1 MDAVSKL
8 STGEGGAPVDK
19 LDEALA
25 LLVSLQTAVAGQM
38 PELQVDPPS
47 RSRSEAQLTCY
58 PGGGSRYVRHLDAFS
73 TTPGDDAAAGRDA
86 RRVTAILYL
95 NADWEPA
102 HGGRL
107 RLFPP
112 AVRYVVPASPLHAS
126 APPLPGRIF
135 VSVPA
140 YREPDLVPTLQS
152 LFEAARDP
160 SRLRVGLVVQADE
173 GADGD
178 ALSRPASAL
187 LTPAARA
194 WAVSALRVIRCS
206 SADAAGPVWARHL
219 CWSLWRHEP
228 YVLGIDSHTRFVD
241 GFDDILIGQLAAAER
256 QLEREAGATGGAL
269 GGQPPKAV
277 LTTYPAAYRW
287 PGERPSPSGE
297 VWVSESALHLPT
309 HDLTDSLGIFVD
321 LVQRAGEVVPE
332 VTRDAGQSWD
342 WRPSSDLAG
351 LVRPDGLPS
360 QMPPPSLSVGA
371 HEALAATLVLWRP
384 FDGTAAWNESE
395 PLSSPQPAP
404 PFAPGEELVLLWKGS
419 GELWLTG
426 AVGVAK
432 ANSTAP
438 AAQLPDK
445 GQPAGANA
453 TASGFHR
460 FAARVLAAPG
470 SGGLDEGLRLHI
482 LRSLAEDPVRD
493 VHVVPARLE
502 DVFWKSHPQRAFHP
516 RALGLIAASGAQVL
530 HLADWSGTAVSW
542 PGLRAR
548 EVSNF
553 SSDRARPADATQ
565 GRAAMGVAVEE
576 SLRLCRE
583 VRAACWLSAPERA
596 TDAFLEA
603 YAALLVASALADEG
617 WAQALAQ
624 RSGGD
629 STPAVLYLEYGRQL
643 GYTAGQQAGLPRLV
657 AAMESA
663 CQLAEQRL
671 NKPAGAVRARLRL
684 VLTVTRAEYLPHLYE
699 LHAASGVLRS
709 IDTVA
714 FSGSLGQHSAIT
726 SEASWLGTEAS
737 NRAAA
742 RPAAPLTDAAVLE
755 RLRAAV
761 LDEDVTWNRAVQR
774 VHAWNISRTGPPLV
788 QPAAM
793 GAPAGQ
799 LAHEVVAFDAAVRVS
814 LPQFGFRDRVVSL
827 LREARTNPRLLD
839 GIAAL
844 LPDAQAEQ
852 QAEDALIRAQ
862 RSDADSSSGTLEA
875 LMLDK
880 YHRMERAGFA
890 AVVAGPLMRHSQRAY
905 GDLLPGLNLREAGST
920 GLTEPLA
927 QPPAAGELGP
937 DAAAVSQAV
946 SSSPKLRALAG
957 YAKGRRG
964 ALPFVLAEA
973 RPANQSDGGLA
984 CSATTCPAGCE
995 WGTCWEGSCRCFE
1008 GASGPRCEVLGR
1020 RPCHR
1025 SPSLGINVA
1034 GIADWSTQLL
1044 FVDHA
1049 RAARGFV
1056 SQWVAGGDGAWENAW
1071 PLNLTSAGELAALA
1085 PLQAAGTML
1094 LRDLGGHYEP
1104 GTYVVLYDGDGVVV
1118 PQMDDVQTV
1127 RRTAPGRLE
1136 VDLKPTTGLNNGL
1149 FIRIERTN
1157 PLDPVRNLRVTRLEH
1172 EASFESF
1179 PFHARALA
1187 RLGGLFS
1194 SIRAMDLLS
1203 TNSNVQRRWSERV
1216 TRANRTFSQQGVPLE
1231 DVVLLAN
1238 MQAMDLWLN
1247 VPIAAN
1253 DDYVRAMARLVKSAL
1268 RPDLNVSVELANE
1281 VWSGANLAGQH
1292 ARAEGSRL
1300 GMDGASTLSSGPEE
1314 AGFCWYG
1321 MRSSQ
1326 VFSLWLEEWGE
1337 QERHRVQLVLG
1348 SQSANPDVSRR
1359 ILACNS
1365 SWRHADA
1372 LAIAPYFSAST
1383 VVDGAD
1389 GLVELGVLM
1398 NTTLPASIALQ
1409 HGLAREHASLAGQYG
1424 LKLVAYEAGQAL
1436 AGGDERE
1443 VALKLAANRH
1453 ASMER
1458 LYETYLTGLRA
1469 AGVEHAM
1476 LFSSIDRPSKHGSWG
1491 HWEALDAPDG
1501 PKVAG
1506 VAKFASALGACSRG
1520 MPSPRCPVGLPPAA
1534 VATVIVREHPDGDEE
1549 EVATLLL
1556 PSVARGNASGALA
1569 ECSASGQC
1577 VLPRLGALAP
1587 ECSCD
1592 HGWAGPNCSE
1602 REPVVFSSC
1611 SYDCAGH
1618 GKCLLHRIEQGFQYF
1633 YRCFCDDGYGGPR
1646 CTARACADKC
1656 NFNGKCAD
1664 DLTCACFDGFKGSRC
1679 ETDCGCN
1686 GHGTC
1691 SSPSRPSLVRPPSSA
1706 LSETCTCDMGYEF
1719 VEGLGCQPQCQC
1731 PQPAVQRC
1739 LRPGVCS
1746 LPPGQCQNGQEV
1758 GGVCECWAGFR
1769 GRRCHLRSRPG
1780 VEWRLSHLG
1789 QFNPVGIN
1797 IAGNTDWST
1806 QWLFA
1811 DLMKTARGWVSQH
1824 HPDFAPSGVYTWDTK
1839 AKQHLRADGYPASLP
1854 RGQALTTLMARD
1866 VRRQLPSGVYTVT
1879 YAGSGELF
1887 FGMDAEVVR
1896 ERKGWIE
1903 VKVSLSAVRDNGIFM
1918 QIRDTDPADP
1928 LRDIRVAMPGMADR
1942 VADGALFHPAMLG
1955 FLRQFGSAR
1964 FMDLQRTNEASSALR
1979 TAMPST
1985 GVGRRRFFD
1994 IFTDV
1999 FGAAERSRRV
2009 VFVVDTQSA
2018 NEWVTERIFDGAPG
2032 LASKADALGV
2042 TAYIDCGGLGS
2053 RAKAQATARMTVAEV
2068 LQACRDA
2075 LPQIDAQ
2082 WTRQVDALRRIIPK
2096 RFWRARNLT
2105 SVGEARALLSD
2116 SPLPLV
2122 TYEAGPA
2129 LVEAA
2134 AIEQGTET
2142 PGLTE
2147 LLVAATRHPAM
2158 QEVYAAYLQAFSR
2171 LGLAGGRHSSMPYMH
2186 FSSVAAPSKYG
2197 SWGLI
2202 ESSAFP
2208 ITSTAKG
2215 RAISEFAHDIVRGL
2229 LATGC
2234 TDAHALNFDPAA
2246 RFSNGSCV
2254 YAPVQV
2260 SAAAGGSV
2268 TVASDGAAIELQFP
2282 PSALATDTPV
2292 SVKPEALRLSS
2303 ATFSA
2308 SQPSVGG
2315 QAEPRLFVGPLI
2327 RFGPSGTQF
2336 GKPVSV
2342 CITLNMSLVNEFGWD
2357 AWTPVDAQ
2365 GDAESWQSANAS
2377 RPAAVPPTDAAG
2389 ELDPQIEAEGGAGVG
2404 LYHSQNGSVWH
2415 AADASE
2421 FDPATGQLCAKLHHF
2436 TLVSGV
2442 RANATLLRLDSL
2454 REGAGPTP
2462 APSPS
2467 PASAGDANPQQ
2478 ATRSEG
2484 IPWWVWAATGG
2495 AIALSVVAVAAVATW
2510 WTKRASR
2517 RRVGQPDSRY
2527 NPAQWHGGPPEG
2539 PRMVPAATAGFV
2551 LPPRQLAPWPTPP
2564 REEPSMAKAAIPHL
2578 S

>member
-86 RRVTAILYL
+86 RRVTAIL
-95 NADWEPA
+95 
-102 HGGRL
+102 
-107 RLFPP
+107 

-309 HDLTDSLGIFVD
+309 VIRRSAAAHT
-321 LVQRAGEVVPE
+321 
-332 VTRDAGQSWD
+332 T
-342 WRPSSDLAG
+342 SDG
-351 LVRPDGLPS
+351 F
-360 QMPPPSLSVGA
+360 PP
-371 HEALAATLVLWRP
+371 
-384 FDGTAAWNESE
+384 
-395 PLSSPQPAP
+395 
-404 PFAPGEELVLLWKGS
+404 
-419 GELWLTG
+419 
-426 AVGVAK
+426 
-432 ANSTAP
+432 
-438 AAQLPDK
+438 
-445 GQPAGANA
+445 
-453 TASGFHR
+453 
-460 FAARVLAAPG
+460 PG

-1964 FMDLQRTNEASSALR
+1964 FMDLQRTNEASSQVHWATDRPLED
-1979 TAMPST
+1979 AASW
-1985 GVGRRRFFD
+1985 GVGWEGKVPGADAGVPLAVLLDLANQAGTDAWLCVPHAASDDYVRHFAAMIRDRLAPHLVAYIARSNERWNRLFPAHAYDEAKAQELGLADGHAFHGRRSEEIFD